1 MLLLSAA
8 FCACDRR
15 LFLAATSACPCW
27 CLPDDQRGKCHHAHL
42 GTMVRVLS
50 LRPTERAACSLAA
63 VAVSGVVVAAADART
78 VSAAALRS
86 AAAAAVPCVAAPA
99 AAAAA
104 AELAVAV
111 SAVGSSEAGVLVVRG
126 VAASAAAA
134 EPQALPAASARGR
147 CFAEGSALMSLARR
161 QAFSCPVGNLR

>member
-1 MLLLSAA
+1 
-8 FCACDRR
+8 
-15 LFLAATSACPCW
+15 
-27 CLPDDQRGKCHHAHL
+27 
-42 GTMVRVLS
+42 MVRVLS
-50 LRPTERAACSLAA
+50 LRPTERAAYSLAA

-78 VSAAALRS
+78 VSAVALRS
-86 AAAAAVPCVAAPA
+86 AAAAAAVPCVAAA
-99 AAAAA
+99 AVA

-147 CFAEGSALMSLARR
+147 CFAEGSVLMSLVRR
-161 QAFSCPVGNLR
+161 QAFSCPVGILR